1 MLLPGTV
8 YDQPRH
14 VRIGFGRANMPTALS
29 KLEHFPSANAHS

>member
-1 MLLPGTV
+1 LLPGVV

-29 KLEHFPSANAHS
+29 RFEDFLSANAY